1 MLKLLKIRNMIKIS
15 FLFNQKII
23 FAALNKKPN
32 KMKKLIFAASTLIL
46 FACSNNEQ
54 PEQVTEAI
62 EVIVTKHGEEIT
74 EDGALTAAEYMAQ
87 LQGKD
92 SLETKLMAPIAD
104 VCQKKGCWMMLD
116 LGNDVHMRVTFKDYG
131 FFMPKDAAGRMAFI
145 QGVGRIDTTSVEELK
160 HYLKDA
166 EASQEEIDA
175 VTEPEIEYVFEA
187 VGVII
192 KEEKLTSSDA
202 KQDNHEAHDHES
214 HEGHEH

>member
-1 MLKLLKIRNMIKIS
+1 
-15 FLFNQKII
+15 
-23 FAALNKKPN
+23 
-32 KMKKLIFAASTLIL
+32 MKKLIFAASTLLL
-46 FACSNNEQ
+46 FACSNQEQ
-54 PEQVTEAI
+54 PEQVTENV
-62 EVIVTKHGEEIT
+62 EVIITKHGEEIT
-74 EDGALTAAEYMAQ
+74 EEGALTAAEFLAQ

-92 SLETKLMAPIAD
+92 SLETKMMAPISE
-104 VCQKKGCWMMLD
+104 VCAKKGCWMTLD
-116 LGNDVHMRVTFKDYG
+116 LGNDLQMRVTFKDYG

-175 VTEPEIEYVFEA
+175 VTEPEFEYVFEA

-192 KEEKLTSSDA
+192 KEEKLTTCDV
-202 KQDNHEAHDHES
+202 KHESHESHEGHDDHDHES

>member
-1 MLKLLKIRNMIKIS
+1 
-15 FLFNQKII
+15 
-23 FAALNKKPN
+23 
-32 KMKKLIFAASTLIL
+32 MKKLIFAAITLVL

-54 PEQVTEAI
+54 PEQVTENI

-74 EDGALTAAEYMAQ
+74 EEGALTAAEYVAQ

-92 SLETKLMAPIAD
+92 SLETKVMAPIAD
-104 VCQKKGCWMMLD
+104 VCQKKGCWMTLD

-131 FFMPKDAAGRMAFI
+131 FFMPKDASGRMAYI
-145 QGVGRIDTTSVEELK
+145 QGVGRVDTTSVEELK

-175 VTEPEIEYVFEA
+175 VTEPEFEYVFEA

-192 KEEKLTSSDA
+192 KEEKLTTSGDA
-202 KQDNHEAHDHES
+202 KQENHEAHDHES

>member
-1 MLKLLKIRNMIKIS
+1 
-15 FLFNQKII
+15 
-23 FAALNKKPN
+23 
-32 KMKKLIFAASTLIL
+32 MKKLIFAASTLLL
-46 FACSNNEQ
+46 FACSNQEQ
-54 PEQVTEAI
+54 PEQVTENV
-62 EVIVTKHGEEIT
+62 EVIITKHGEEIT
-74 EDGALTAAEYMAQ
+74 EEGALTAAEFLAQ

-92 SLETKLMAPIAD
+92 SLETKMMAPISE
-104 VCQKKGCWMMLD
+104 VCAKKGCWMTLD
-116 LGNDVHMRVTFKDYG
+116 LGNDLQMRVTFKDYG

-175 VTEPEIEYVFEA
+175 VTEPEISYSFEA

-192 KEEKLTSSDA
+192 KEEKLTTGDA
-202 KQDNHEAHDHES
+202 KHENNEGHDDHDHES